1 MSAATAMTSVSRSH
15 VSDDHTEYIVYQVR
29 DASGRVLLRSH
40 DAPAAPFGA
49 PMTRGY
55 FDDGERRYFT
65 EFSADKSF
73 AVQVAELPEERAEAV
88 RALWFGLLAPLL
100 AVLPLAAV
108 AIRMTVQQTTE
119 PVQKLQEELKARD
132 GTHLAPLDGEGLPE
146 ELTPVVSDVN
156 RLLSRLSSAL
166 EAERAFASNSAHEL
180 RNPIAAAQAQADLL
194 AASVENK
201 EQRRRADGLVSTLA
215 TLSRRIETL
224 LQLARAE
231 SGMALARESMSLRK
245 LVELLMD
252 DWLRKPHIKDRLRFE
267 NGGSG
272 PLMVTANADALGIA
286 IQNLIGNAIKH
297 SPPDTPVVARLGPD
311 MELSISNEGMVVPPQ
326 ELAHLKER
334 FARASNGD
342 RNGSGL
348 GLYIADTIAQQ
359 SGARLDLY
367 SPARG
372 AHSGFEAVL
381 RW

>member
-1 MSAATAMTSVSRSH
+1 MRPWSMKRRLLITLTGLIGVLWIVGVTASAVMMRHEIDEVFDSALQETAQRILPLAADDLH
-15 VSDDHTEYIVYQVR
+15 ERRDRDDERLERHASDDHTEYLLYQVR

-55 FDDGERRYFT
+55 FDDGDRRYFT
-65 EFSADKSF
+65 EFSEDKSL

-100 AVLPLAAV
+100 AVLPLAAL
-108 AIRMTVQQTTE
+108 AIRMTVKQTTE

-166 EAERAFASNSAHEL
+166 ESERAFASNSAHEL

-194 AASVENK
+194 AASVENE

-215 TLSRRIETL
+215 TLSRRIATL

-231 SGMALARESMSLRK
+231 SGMALARESMSLRE

-252 DWLRKPHIKDRLRFE
+252 DWLRKPHTKVCLRFE
-267 NGGSG
+267 NEASG
-272 PLMVTANADALGIA
+272 PLMITANADALGIA
-286 IQNLIGNAIKH
+286 IAESHRQCH
-297 SPPDTPVVARLGPD
+297 
-311 MELSISNEGMVVPPQ
+311 
-326 ELAHLKER
+326 
-334 FARASNGD
+334 
-342 RNGSGL
+342 
-348 GLYIADTIAQQ
+348 
-359 SGARLDLY
+359 
-367 SPARG
+367 
-372 AHSGFEAVL
+372 
-381 RW
+381 